1 MPDGSTP
8 VKAPTTIGRYTIVE
22 RVGRGGMGVLYRG
35 HDPDLERDVAIK
47 VMSADLSG
55 DADAQVRFSR
65 EAKAAARL
73 QHRNI
78 VTVYEFGDADG
89 NPYIA
94 MEFLKGQSLA
104 SRMRTEP
111 SLSTDAIL
119 DIVVQL
125 CTGLHHAHSAGV
137 VHRDVKP
144 ANVWM
149 QPDGTV
155 KLLDFGIARLASSST
170 TKGKDSPGS
179 VSYMAPERF
188 GSGPVDS
195 RADIFAVGVVLYE
208 LLAGKKPFEGDSPT
222 VIAHKILQE
231 PPPPL
236 AAIAPRAPK
245 ALVAIVDRALKK
257 APDDRYATAG
267 DMAADI
273 ELSRRPPPPAPAP
286 PVRKKA
292 ESSTVVD
299 HFRFDEPIRDIDDAS
314 TGLDGWRNW
323 LTTTR
328 GGRAAIAATAGVAVV
343 AVILLAIRPWSTP
356 VRSTRDKAPEAEKLS
371 SPQPPPPRPPV
382 EPPTTATITVES
394 VPPGATVSVNGT
406 SITAVTPTSITVT
419 RQAATRLR
427 LTKTGFAPSDTSVTA
442 EAILSGKIVLRL
454 EPVRLDP
461 VTISASGPYPFEI
474 LEGTR
479 LLSPASETHELR
491 LVGKR
496 TLRLSAPA
504 VYLDQYV
511 TVDPAVRQQW
521 SVEAPETGTMR
532 IYAGDALGQCRAFVG
547 TTDLDLGPWNPLFLV
562 PNTYKVRLDCPDGKL
577 RQQIHTVQ
585 AGELKQVKFQ

>member
-1 MPDGSTP
+1 M
-8 VKAPTTIGRYTIVE
+8 KAPTAIGRYTIVE

-55 DADAQVRFSR
+55 NADAQVRFSR

-89 NPYIA
+89 SPYIA
-94 MEFLKGQSLA
+94 MEFLNGQSLA
-104 SRMRTEP
+104 SRMRSDP
-111 SLSTDAIL
+111 PLSPDTIL

-144 ANVWM
+144 ANVWI

-170 TKGKDSPGS
+170 TKGKDSHGS

-188 GSGPVDS
+188 GSGPVDA

-231 PPPPL
+231 EPPPL
-236 AAIAPRAPK
+236 AVVAPQVPTALVVIVDK
-245 ALVAIVDRALKK
+245 ALRK

-267 DMAADI
+267 DMAADV
-273 ELSRRPPPPAPAP
+273 ELSRRPPPPP
-286 PVRKKA
+286 PVTTVQKEA

-299 HFRFDEPIRDIDDAS
+299 RFRPGEPVRDVEEEA
-314 TGLDGWRNW
+314 TGLDRWRSW
-323 LTTTR
+323 LPTTR
-328 GGRAAIAATAGVAVV
+328 GGRATIAVAAGVVIV
-343 AVILLAIRPWSTP
+343 AVTLLAVRPWSAP
-356 VRSTRDKAPEAEKLS
+356 ARSARDEAVVVGKPS

-382 EPPTTATITVES
+382 EPPATATITLES
-394 VPPGATVSVNGT
+394 VPPGAAVSVDGT
-406 SITAVTPTSITVT
+406 PITAVTPTSITVK
-419 RQAATRLR
+419 RDAATKLR
-427 LTKTGFAPSDTSVTA
+427 VSKTGFAALDTTVTA
-442 EAILSGKIVLRL
+442 EAIAAGKIVLRL
-454 EPVRLDP
+454 EPTRQDP

-479 LLSPASETHELR
+479 LLSPAADTHELK
-491 LVGKR
+491 LVGR
-496 TLRLSAPA
+496 HTLRVRAPA
-504 VYLDQYV
+504 VFLDQYV
-511 TVDPAVRQQW
+511 NVDPAGRQQ
-521 SVEAPETGTMR
+521 VTYKAPETGTMK
-532 IYAGDALGQCRAFVG
+532 IYTGDALGQCRAIVG
-547 TTDLDLGPWNPLFLV
+547 TTDLDLGPWNPLLLV
-562 PNTYKVRLDCPDGKL
+562 PNTYKVRLECPDGKL
-577 RQQIHTVQ
+577 RQQNHTVQ
-585 AGELKQVKFQ
+585 AGELTQVKFQ